1 MFLALFVL
9 WIIFNGNFTLEIALF
24 GLAIAAFVYFFA
36 CKCLDYSFKKDVLL
50 VKRIGYFLEYMGVL
64 IVEIIKANVATIK
77 LVVSSRYDI
86 DPVLVTF
93 DVHFESEI
101 ARVLFANSITLTPGT
116 ITADV
121 TGDTFTVHALDESFI
136 DGIDKGRIVDI
147 LHRMEEVNG

>member
-9 WIIFNGNFTLEIALF
+9 WIIFNGNFTFEIAMF

-36 CKCLDYSFKKDVLL
+36 CKCLDYSFKKDILL
-50 VKRIGYFLEYMGVL
+50 IKRLIYFMEYVGVL
-64 IVEIIKANVATIK
+64 VVEIIKANVATMK

-93 DVHFESEI
+93 DVHFESEVT
-101 ARVLFANSITLTPGT
+101 RVLFANSITLTPGT

-121 TGDTFTVHALDESFI
+121 DGDTFTVHALDESFV